1 MLFLLRVPTLFEWP
15 RFGNDHATGIHSPLQ
30 MRLNKERIV
39 VNNWAGVIAKD
50 DSGEHKLFY
59 KRMTFLAV
67 RNASLGTNRKILE
80 NSLLY

>member
-1 MLFLLRVPTLFEWP
+1 
-15 RFGNDHATGIHSPLQ
+15 

-50 DSGEHKLFY
+50 DSGEHKPFY